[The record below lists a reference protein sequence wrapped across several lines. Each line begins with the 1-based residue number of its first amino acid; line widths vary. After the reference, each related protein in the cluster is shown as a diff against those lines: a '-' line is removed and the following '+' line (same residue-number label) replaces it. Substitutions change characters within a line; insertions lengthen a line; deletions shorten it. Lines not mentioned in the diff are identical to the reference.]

1 MPSMKKNAL
10 RYVVSAAVS
19 LVAVYAVV
27 MSSGCS
33 SSSEDT
39 PPPPPPPPPATKTIY
54 TGTIYL
60 ASTGGGHIA
69 VVPVT
74 IDPSNATTPIAL
86 GTLNYIQLKT
96 SDGTEA
102 GKGTANTTHNFH
114 DVRLDG
120 NKLYYSAIKVDSTT
134 GSADLNKVHLGYVD
148 LANGNAVNDA
158 VLDATTAAQGS
169 MVYCGSGQTTTH
181 LFPMTMSSPAYIDA
195 IPKSDVVNGADLS
208 SSSTGT
214 VKRTFIEDFRTN
226 PNYVFAH
233 GINSPDGTKLFVA
246 LNESSAP
253 GSGMTGAIS
262 AYLLDASDLAAGI
275 TPDVAGSTTIS
286 GLATGG
292 TTVAFRSTYTSDGK
306 ILQAGKDRLLVLS
319 ASDLTVLDNNTA
331 IGGSYM
337 ANTGLENHDVMP
349 TSDGKY
355 AILALRFK
363 YTSTGKQDS
372 GIQLYDLANKKTI
385 GEPVSTCNRCH
396 SPSNPSGVGTDRA
409 TCGLDGKL
417 TASTV
422 NQ

>member
-1 MPSMKKNAL
+1 MKKNAL
-10 RYVVSAAVS
+10 RYVVSAAIS
-19 LVAVYAVV
+19 LVAVCAVV

-39 PPPPPPPPPATKTIY
+39 PPPPPPPATKTIY
-54 TGTIYL
+54 TGTIYM
-60 ASTGGGHIA
+60 ASTSGGHIA

-86 GTLNYIQLKT
+86 GTLNYIQLQT

-102 GKGTANTTHNFH
+102 GKGSSNTTHNFH

-134 GSADLNKVHLGYVD
+134 GSADLNRVHLGYVD

-158 VLDATTAAQGS
+158 VLDATTEAQAS

-181 LFPMTMSSPAYIDA
+181 FFPMTMSYPAYIDA
-195 IPKSDVVNGADLS
+195 IKKSDITNGATLAS
-208 SSSTGT
+208 GTGT
-214 VKRTFIEDFRTN
+214 ADVKRTFVNDFRSN

-246 LNESSAP
+246 VNESSGP
-253 GSGMTGAIS
+253 GTGMTGAITG
-262 AYLLDASDLAAGI
+262 YLLDVDDLVNGVATTASVTKTIPDLAAGG
-275 TPDVAGSTTIS
+275 ATT
-286 GLATGG
+286 
-292 TTVAFRSTYTSDGK
+292 AFRSTYTPDGKK
-306 ILQAGKDRLLVLS
+306 ILQAGKDRLLVLDS
-319 ASDLTVLDNNTA
+319 PTLDPVVNDTT
-331 IGGSYM
+331 IGGSKVSI
-337 ANTGLENHDVMP
+337 ENHDAMP
-349 TSDGKY
+349 TLDGKY

-363 YTSTGKQDS
+363 YSSTGKQDS
-372 GIQLYDLANKKTI
+372 GIQLYDLANKKPI

-396 SPSNPSGVGTDRA
+396 NPGNPSGVGTDRA

-417 TASTV
+417 EPQTV